1 MKHVVD
7 LEGSSKSERYRKE
20 HYHNLP
26 AYMSNKL
33 SLRQA
38 IPCGSNCICLCL
50 QYKNCQCITT
60 IQSFQTLH
68 THPALLTESQGWG
81 FAGRFKRP
89 KPFDRNGWAPRLSPL
104 VCFMDI
110 AVPPFVLTSSILR
123 PRLDHRISKG
133 ISQELHPSSLLT
145 SPSVW
150 NEGVEL
156 PVPPER
162 FALLHK
168 RNIQPELNFLL
179 KAEASRRGQWKGG
192 C

>member
-60 IQSFQTLH
+60 IQSFQTL
-68 THPALLTESQGWG
+68 Q
-81 FAGRFKRP
+81 
-89 KPFDRNGWAPRLSPL
+89 APRPSPL
-104 VCFMDI
+104 VCFMNI

-150 NEGVEL
+150 NEGMEL

-179 KAEASRRGQWKGG
+179 KAEASRWGQWKGG